1 MRPTARDIL
10 HSLWVWGAAVPF
22 TLASSF
28 VLLLLTPLPGQR
40 TRGERVVRW
49 WARRVLDIAGIRAGI
64 EGIDKIA
71 EGETCIFVANHQSMM
86 DIPVCM
92 AVLPGHIRL
101 MAKRSLF
108 HIPIFGWLLYL
119 EGFVPVDRYDPK
131 RARESLG
138 PAERRLRKG
147 QRLFVFPEGTRSRT
161 GVPGTFK
168 SGAFR
173 LALTTG
179 IPVVP
184 LTIVGAERVMAPRSK
199 MVRPGPI
206 TVIVGDPIQPEE
218 AKDRNDLRTRART
231 WIVETKAR
239 RDAMRD

>member
-1 MRPTARDIL
+1 MRPTPRDIL
-10 HSLWVWGAAVPF
+10 HSLWVWGAAVSF
-22 TLASSF
+22 TLLSSL

-49 WARRVLDIAGIRAGI
+49 WARRVLDIAGIRAGL
-64 EGIDKIA
+64 EGGEKIPG
-71 EGETCIFVANHQSMM
+71 GETCIFVANHQSMM
-86 DIPVCM
+86 DIPAC
-92 AVLPGHIRL
+92 

-147 QRLFVFPEGTRSRT
+147 RRLFVFPEGTRSRT

-173 LALTTG
+173 LSLKTG
-179 IPVVP
+179 IPVIP
-184 LTIVGAERVMAPRSK
+184 LTIVGAEHVMAPRSK
-199 MVRPGPI
+199 IVRPGPI
-206 TVIVGDPIQPEE
+206 TIVVGDPIHPED
-218 AKDRNDLRTRART
+218 AKDRNDLRSRARS

-239 RDAMRD
+239 RDAGRD